1 VNRAG
6 AFTLAGLIAILA
18 AGASSLSPQT
28 SSAVASSDPVRVL
41 FIGNSLTAYND
52 VPAIVEA
59 LAKAGGQPALD
70 WKSVLLPGTSLEDQW
85 RDGQA
90 RKAIGQGPWDY
101 VVLQQGPSALDESR
115 RSLLDYVGRFA
126 KEIRAVGARPAIY
139 MVWPS
144 SSRTSDFDEVSQSYR
159 MAARQVDGLLFPVG
173 EAWRAA
179 WKRDSKLA
187 LYSKDGLHPT
197 PAGSYLAALVM
208 YGQLYGKSPVGLP
221 GTLALSGGDS
231 VEVPEAK
238 LLQES
243 AEEANRKF
251 SKP

>member
-1 VNRAG
+1 MRRHRIAS
-6 AFTLAGLIAILA
+6 ALALI
-18 AGASSLSPQT
+18 SSL
-28 SSAVASSDPVRVL
+28 AVAGPVSAADSIRVL
-41 FIGNSLTAYND
+41 FIGNSLTYYND
-52 VPAIVEA
+52 LPAIVEA
-59 LAKAGGQPALD
+59 PAKAGGQPALD
-70 WKSVLLPGTSLEDQW
+70 WKGVLLPGTSLEDQW

-101 VVLQQGPSALDESR
+101 VVLQQGPSALDDSR

-126 KEIRAVGARPAIY
+126 KEIRAAGARPAIY

-144 SSRTSDFDEVSQSYR
+144 SSRTSDFDDVSQSYR

-179 WKRDSKLA
+179 WKRDAKLA

-208 YGQLYGKSPVGLP
+208 YGQLYGKSAVGLP
-221 GTLALSGGDS
+221 GTLALTEGGARI
-231 VEVPEAK
+231 EIPETDARN
-238 LLQES
+238 LQE
-243 AEEANRKF
+243 AADEANKKYG
-251 SKP
+251 KP

>member
-1 VNRAG
+1 MRRFRATAALVLVSG
-6 AFTLAGLIAILA
+6 LAL
-18 AGASSLSPQT
+18 P
-28 SSAVASSDPVRVL
+28 SSASAADALRVL

-52 VPAIVEA
+52 LPAILEA

-85 RDGQA
+85 REGQA
-90 RKAIGQGPWDY
+90 RHAIGQGPWDV
-101 VVLQQGPSALDESR
+101 VVLQQGPSALGESR
-115 RSLLDYVGRFA
+115 TLLLEYAARFA
-126 KEIRAVGARPAIY
+126 KEIRAAGARPAIY

-144 SSRTSDFDEVSQSYR
+144 SSRTSDFDDVSQSYR

-179 WKRDSKLA
+179 WKRDASLA

-208 YGQLYGKSPVGLP
+208 YERLYGKSPVGLP
-221 GTLALSGGDS
+221 GKLSVGDAGDAIDL
-231 VEVPEAK
+231 PDAEAK
-238 LLQES
+238 ILQE
-243 AEEANRKF
+243 AAAEANRKF
-251 SKP
+251 GKP

>member
-1 VNRAG
+1 VRRFRIAG
-6 AFTLAGLIAILA
+6 ALALVSGLALPLPATA
-18 AGASSLSPQT
+18 ADG
-28 SSAVASSDPVRVL
+28 VRVL

-52 VPAIVEA
+52 LPAIVEA
-59 LAKAGGQPALD
+59 LAKAGGQPTLD

-90 RKAIGQGPWDY
+90 RKAIGLGPWDY

-115 RSLLDYVGRFA
+115 ASLLDYVGRFA

-144 SSRTSDFDEVSQSYR
+144 SSRTSDFDDVSQSYR
-159 MAARQVDGLLFPVG
+159 LAARQVDGLLFPVG

-179 WKRDSKLA
+179 WKRDAKLA
-187 LYSKDGLHPT
+187 LYSSDGLHPT

-208 YGQLYGKSPVGLP
+208 YGRLYGRSPVGLP
-221 GTLALSGGDS
+221 ANLTLSGGGAAIA
-231 VEVPEAK
+231 VPEAEAR
-238 LLQES
+238 LLQE
-243 AEEANRKF
+243 AADEANKKYG
-251 SKP
+251 KP

>member
-1 VNRAG
+1 MRRSSRVAASLVLALALPSSSRA
-6 AFTLAGLIAILA
+6 ADT
-18 AGASSLSPQT
+18 
-28 SSAVASSDPVRVL
+28 VRVL
-41 FIGNSLTAYND
+41 FIGNSLTAYNHL
-52 VPAIVEA
+52 PAIVEA

-101 VVLQQGPSALDESR
+101 IVLQQGPSALDESR

-144 SSRTSDFDEVSQSYR
+144 SSRTSDFDDVSQSYR

-179 WKRDSKLA
+179 WKRDAQLA
-187 LYSKDGLHPT
+187 LYSPDGLHPT

-221 GTLALSGGDS
+221 GRLALSAGGAID
-231 VEVPEAK
+231 VPEAQAK

-251 SKP
+251 GKP

>member
-1 VNRAG
+1 VRRSSRIAASLALVFAIPYSSRA
-6 AFTLAGLIAILA
+6 ADSI
-18 AGASSLSPQT
+18 
-28 SSAVASSDPVRVL
+28 RVL
-41 FIGNSLTAYND
+41 FVGNSLTAYND
-52 VPAIVEA
+52 LPAIVEA
-59 LAKAGGQPALD
+59 LAKAGGQPPLD

-90 RKAIGQGPWDY
+90 RKAIAQGPWDY

-126 KEIRAVGARPAIY
+126 KEIRAAGARPAIY

-144 SSRTSDFDEVSQSYR
+144 LSRTSDFDDVSQSYR

-179 WKRDSKLA
+179 WRRDPKLA

-208 YGQLYGKSPVGLP
+208 YGQLYGKSSVGLP
-221 GTLALSGGDS
+221 GTLALSGGGARI
-231 VEVPEAK
+231 EIPETDARN
-238 LLQES
+238 LQE
-243 AEEANRKF
+243 AADEANKKYG
-251 SKP
+251 KP

>member
-1 VNRAG
+1 VRRSSRIAASFALVLALPSSSRA
-6 AFTLAGLIAILA
+6 ADA
-18 AGASSLSPQT
+18 
-28 SSAVASSDPVRVL
+28 VRVL
-41 FIGNSLTAYND
+41 FIGNSLTASND
-52 VPAIVEA
+52 LPAIVEA
-59 LAKAGGQPALD
+59 LAKAAGQPALD

-101 VVLQQGPSALDESR
+101 VVLQQGPSALDDSR
-115 RSLLDYVGRFA
+115 RTLFDFVGRFA

-144 SSRTSDFDEVSQSYR
+144 SSRTSDFDDVSQSYR

-179 WKRDSKLA
+179 WKRDAKLA
-187 LYSKDGLHPT
+187 LYSPDGLHPT

-208 YGQLYGKSPVGLP
+208 YGRLYGRSPVGLP
-221 GTLALSGGDS
+221 GNLALAGGGRPIQI
-231 VEVPEAK
+231 PEAEAR
-238 LLQES
+238 LLQEA
-243 AEEANRKF
+243 AEEANKKNG
-251 SKP
+251 KP

>member
-1 VNRAG
+1 MRSWSRIAVSLVLALALPLPAG
-6 AFTLAGLIAILA
+6 AADIL
-18 AGASSLSPQT
+18 
-28 SSAVASSDPVRVL
+28 RVL

-52 VPAIVEA
+52 LPAIVGA
-59 LAKAGGQPALD
+59 LAKAGRQPALD

-85 RDGQA
+85 RAGQA

-101 VVLQQGPSALDESR
+101 VVLQQGPSALEESR

-126 KEIRAVGARPAIY
+126 KEIRAAGARPAIY

-144 SSRTSDFDEVSQSYR
+144 SSRTSDFDDVSQSCR

-179 WKRDSKLA
+179 WKRDPKLA
-187 LYSKDGLHPT
+187 FYSQDGLHPT

-221 GTLALSGGDS
+221 GTLALAQGTPID
-231 VEVPEAK
+231 VPAAEAR

-243 AEEANRKF
+243 ADEANRKF
-251 SKP
+251 GKP

>member
-1 VNRAG
+1 MRRSSRIAASLVLALALPSSSRA
-6 AFTLAGLIAILA
+6 ADT
-18 AGASSLSPQT
+18 
-28 SSAVASSDPVRVL
+28 VRVL
-41 FIGNSLTAYND
+41 FIGNSLTASND
-52 VPAIVEA
+52 LPAIVEA
-59 LAKAGGQPALD
+59 LAKAGGQPILN

-126 KEIRAVGARPAIY
+126 KEIRAAGARPAIY

-144 SSRTSDFDEVSQSYR
+144 SSRTSDFDDVSQSYR

-179 WKRDSKLA
+179 WKRDAKLA

-208 YGQLYGKSPVGLP
+208 YGQLYGKSSVGLP
-221 GTLALSGGDS
+221 GTLALSEGGAID
-231 VEVPEAK
+231 VPEAEAK

-243 AEEANRKF
+243 ADEANRKF
-251 SKP
+251 GKP

>member
-1 VNRAG
+1 MP
-6 AFTLAGLIAILA
+6 
-18 AGASSLSPQT
+18 SSLRIAALLALVLAPP
-28 SSAVASSDPVRVL
+28 SSGRAADSIRVL

-52 VPAIVEA
+52 LPAIVAA

-70 WKSVLLPGTSLEDQW
+70 WKGVILPGTSLEDQW

-126 KEIRAVGARPAIY
+126 REIRAVGARPAIY

-144 SSRTSDFDEVSQSYR
+144 SSRTSDFDDVSQSHR

-179 WKRDSKLA
+179 WKRDSKIA

-221 GTLALSGGDS
+221 GTLSLSERASID
-231 VEVPEAK
+231 VPEAEAK

-251 SKP
+251 GKP

>member
-1 VNRAG
+1 MRSFFRIAASLALVLALPSSIRA
-6 AFTLAGLIAILA
+6 ADAL
-18 AGASSLSPQT
+18 
-28 SSAVASSDPVRVL
+28 RVL
-41 FIGNSLTAYND
+41 LIGNSLTAYND
-52 VPAIVEA
+52 LPAIVEA

-115 RSLLDYVGRFA
+115 RSLLDYVARFA
-126 KEIRAVGARPAIY
+126 KEIRAAGARPAIY

-144 SSRTSDFDEVSQSYR
+144 SSRTSDFDDVSQSYR

-208 YGQLYGKSPVGLP
+208 YGRLYGKSPVGLP
-221 GTLALSGGDS
+221 GTLSLAEGGAID
-231 VEVPEAK
+231 VPEPQAR

-243 AEEANRKF
+243 AEEANRRF
-251 SKP
+251 GKP